1 MDSRREFLKKAALLT
16 SGAGMMGFL
25 PESVQRAMA
34 IHPDPGTT
42 YLDAEHVVILMQE
55 NRSFDHTYGKL
66 QGVRGF
72 NDPRAISLP
81 NKNKVWLQTD
91 KKGDTYAPFRLNIKN
106 TKATWMHDLPHSRE
120 SQVDAYNGGKYD
132 KWLTSKRSGH
142 AEYSDMPLTLG
153 YYDREDLP
161 FYYALAD
168 AFTICDQNF
177 CSSMTPTHPNRYFL
191 WSGTIRETPDI
202 DSLAVTRN
210 SYFSINKPVKWKTF
224 PERLHE
230 ADVSWKFYQNEVGA
244 IMQFHPGLGS
254 WLSNFGCNPLERYA
268 QYHVKSSDDYIH
280 YAKLEVEKLK
290 KELPALKE
298 KLALASATEEKTK
311 LSKSYDNQAALL
323 EKYEGDL
330 AQYSEENLK
339 KFSVK
344 ERDLHHRAFVSNRE
358 DPDYL
363 KLSTITYEENGE
375 KRKVQVPKSDI
386 FYQFRKDVKEGKLP
400 TVSYLAAPQ
409 NFSDHPS
416 APWYGAWYVSE
427 TLDILTQNPE
437 VWKKTIF
444 ILCYDENDGY
454 YDHVPPFSIPNP
466 FKPDS
471 GKVSEGIDIKAE
483 YVTLEQDLSQVPKG
497 NAREGAIGL
506 GFRVPLVVASPW
518 SRGGKV
524 CSQVFDHTSII
535 QFLEEFTSHKS
546 GKKIKETNISEWR
559 RTICGNISSVFQ
571 PYDPSAYKK
580 PKPVNRD
587 EIVTTIHQ
595 AQFRD
600 APSNFKAL
608 SAVEIADVNKNAAIS
623 TYLPKQ
629 EPGTRTA
636 CAIPYELYVEGN
648 LSKDKTTFEIALQA
662 GNKAF
667 GEKSVGAPFIV
678 YAMNPHQG
686 ESLKVWNFAVKA
698 GDTLKQTWKISDF
711 EGGEYHLRIYGPN
724 GFFREFAG
732 DDQDHDLA
740 VTCGYIPDKTG
751 KLKGDLLFTIA
762 NKSGKAAS
770 IAIIDNVY
778 GEKPLNVKIS
788 AGGRSQAVMT
798 LAKSHNWYD
807 VSIQAG
813 QSKPI
818 RRYAGHVETGS
829 DSVTDPFMGKGNA
842 LEK

>member
-16 SGAGMMGFL
+16 GGAGMMSFI
-25 PESVQRAMA
+25 PESLQRAMA
-34 IHPDPGTT
+34 INPAPGST

-91 KKGDTYAPFRLNIKN
+91 KKGDTYAPFRLDIKN

-142 AEYSDMPLTLG
+142 KEYSDMPLTLG
-153 YYDREDLP
+153 YHEREDLP

-168 AFTICDQNF
+168 AFTVCDQNF
-177 CSSMTPTHPNRYFL
+177 CSSMTPTHPNRYYL
-191 WSGTIRETPDI
+191 WSGTIRENPDME
-202 DSLAVTRN
+202 SLAVVRN

-224 PERLHE
+224 PERLQE
-230 ADVSWKFYQNEVGA
+230 ANVSWKFYQNEVGA

-268 QYHVKSSDDYIH
+268 QYHVKSSEGYIH

-290 KELPALKE
+290 QALPALRE
-298 KLALASATEEKTK
+298 KLAAASAEEKTK
-311 LSKSYDNQAALL
+311 LTKSYENQVALL
-323 EKYEGDL
+323 SKYEEDL
-330 AQYSEENLK
+330 ATYSEENLK
-339 KFSVK
+339 KFSAI
-344 ERDLHHRAFVSNRE
+344 ERDLHHRAFVSNKE

-363 KLSTITYEENGE
+363 KLSSITYEENGE
-375 KRKVQVPKSDI
+375 KRRVQVPKSDL

-454 YDHVPPFSIPNP
+454 YDHIPPFSIPDP
-466 FKPDS
+466 LKPDS
-471 GKVSEGIDIKAE
+471 GKVSEGIDVKAE
-483 YVTLEQDLSQVPKG
+483 YVTLEQDLTQVPKN
-497 NAREGAIGL
+497 NARAGAIGL

-546 GKKIKETNISEWR
+546 GKKIEETNISEWR

-580 PKPVNRD
+580 PKSVNRD
-587 EIVTTIHQ
+587 EIVATIHK

-600 APSNFKAL
+600 TPANFKVL
-608 SAVEIADVNKNAAIS
+608 SESEIADVNSNTTLS
-623 TYLPKQ
+623 SYLPKQ
-629 EPGTRTA
+629 EPGTRPS
-636 CAIPYELYVEGN
+636 CAIPYELYADGN
-648 LSKDKTTFEIALQA
+648 LSKDSTSFEITLHA
-662 GNKAF
+662 GDKVF
-667 GEKSVGAPFIV
+667 GKKSAGAPFIV
-678 YAMNPHQG
+678 YAVNRYRG
-686 ESLKVWNFAVKA
+686 EELGVWNFAVKS
-698 GDTLKQTWKISDF
+698 GDTLKQTWNLADF
-711 EGGEYHLRIYGPN
+711 EGGKYHLKVYGPN
-724 GFFREFAG
+724 GFYREFAG
-732 DDQDHDLA
+732 DKDDPKIILSTVYTSDSKGQLNGDISFKIDIGSAKMDSVTTTDHA
-740 VTCGYIPDKTG
+740 YGSIHGRV
-751 KLKGDLLFTIA
+751 KG
-762 NKSGKAAS
+762 
-770 IAIIDNVY
+770 
-778 GEKPLNVKIS
+778 
-788 AGGRSQAVMT
+788 AGGKGSAVMK
-798 LAKSHNWYD
+798 LAKSHQWYD
-807 VSIQAG
+807 VSIQVKN
-813 QSKPI
+813 STLI
-818 RRYAGHVETGS
+818 RRYAGHVETGKES
-829 DSVTDPFMGKGNA
+829 MTDPYMGGV
-842 LEK
+842 

>member
-1 MDSRREFLKKAALLT
+1 MDSRRAFLKKAALLT
-16 SGAGMMGFL
+16 GGAGMMGFL

-55 NRSFDHTYGKL
+55 NRSFDHAYGKL

-81 NKNKVWLQTD
+81 DKNKVWLQTD
-91 KKGDTYAPFRLNIKN
+91 KKGDTYAPFRLDIKN

-142 AEYSDMPLTLG
+142 KEYSDMPLTLG
-153 YYDREDLP
+153 YYGREDLP
-161 FYYALAD
+161 FYYAFAD
-168 AFTICDQNF
+168 AFTVCDQNF
-177 CSSMTPTHPNRYFL
+177 CSSMTPTHPNRYYL
-191 WSGTIRETPDI
+191 WSGTIREKQDI
-202 DSLAVTRN
+202 DSLAVVRN
-210 SYFSINKPVKWKTF
+210 SYFSINKPVRWKTF
-224 PERLHE
+224 PERMQE
-230 ADVSWKFYQNEVGA
+230 AGVTWKFYQNEVGA

-254 WLSNFGCNPLERYA
+254 WLSNFGCNPLERYE
-268 QYHVKSSDDYIH
+268 QYHVKSSDDYLR
-280 YAKLEVEKLK
+280 YARLEVEKLRS
-290 KELPALKE
+290 ELAVLKE
-298 KLALASATEEKTK
+298 KMETASADEKVK
-311 LSKSYDNQAALL
+311 LSKTYDNQSALL
-323 EKYEGDL
+323 EKYGQDL
-330 AQYSEENLK
+330 AQYSEENLR
-339 KFSVK
+339 KFSAA
-344 ERDLHHRAFVSNRE
+344 ERDLHKRAFVSNRE

-363 KLSTITYEENGE
+363 KLSTVTYEENGE
-375 KRKVQVPKSDI
+375 KRRVQVPKSDI

-400 TVSYLAAPQ
+400 TVSYLASPQ

-483 YVTLEQDLSQVPKG
+483 YVTLEQDQSQVPKA

-506 GFRVPLVVASPW
+506 GFRVPLVIASPW

-546 GKKIKETNISEWR
+546 GKKIKETNITEWR
-559 RTICGNISSVFQ
+559 RAICGNISSVFQ
-571 PYDPSAYKK
+571 PYDPSVYKK
-580 PKPVNRD
+580 PQPVHRD
-587 EIVTTIHQ
+587 ELVTTIHK

-600 APSNFKAL
+600 APSNFKPL
-608 SAVEIADVNKNAAIS
+608 SASEIGEINRNTSAS
-623 TYLPKQ
+623 TLLPRQ
-629 EPGTRTA
+629 EPGTRPS

-648 LSKDKTTFEIALQA
+648 LSRDKATFEIAMHA
-662 GNKAF
+662 GNKVF
-667 GEKSVGAPFIV
+667 GGKSAGSPFII
-678 YAMNPHQG
+678 YAINPYRG
-686 ESLKVWNFAVKA
+686 EELGVWNFAVKA
-698 GDTLKQTWKISDF
+698 GDTLKQTWDLSDF
-711 EGGEYHLRIYGPN
+711 EGGKYHLRVYGPN

-732 DDQDHDLA
+732 DGQDQDMV
-740 VTCGYIPDKTG
+740 VTCAYSLDKAG
-751 KLKGDLLFTIA
+751 KPQGDLQLNIENYGT
-762 NKSGKAAS
+762 KAIS
-770 IAIIDNVY
+770 VSVIDNVY
-778 GEKPLNVKIS
+778 GARPLNLKVPAGSPSSGVVKL
-788 AGGRSQAVMT
+788 G
-798 LAKSHNWYD
+798 KSHNWYD
-807 VSIQAG
+807 VSIQVD
-813 QSKPI
+813 QSATI
-818 RRYAGHVETGS
+818 RRYAGHVETGRE
-829 DSVTDPFMGKGNA
+829 SVTDPFMGK
-842 LEK
+842 E

>member
-16 SGAGMMGFL
+16 GGAGMMGFL
-25 PESVQRAMA
+25 PESVQRALD
-34 IHPDPGTT
+34 IHPGPGTT

-91 KKGDTYAPFRLNIKN
+91 KKGDTYAPFRLDIKN

-142 AEYSDMPLTLG
+142 KEYAEMPLTLG
-153 YYDREDLP
+153 YHDRADLP

-168 AFTICDQNF
+168 AFTVCDQNF
-177 CSSMTPTHPNRYFL
+177 CSSMTPTHPNRYYL
-191 WSGTIRETPDI
+191 WSGTIRENPDI
-202 DSLAVTRN
+202 DSLAVVRN

-224 PERLHE
+224 PERLQE
-230 ADVSWKFYQNEVGA
+230 ANVSWKFYQNEVGA

-290 KELPALKE
+290 KGLPDLKE
-298 KLALASATEEKTK
+298 KIVAASTEEKVK
-311 LSKSYDNQAALL
+311 LKKSHDNQVALL
-323 EKYEGDL
+323 EKYEEDL
-330 AQYSEENLK
+330 RIYSTENLK
-339 KFSVK
+339 KFSAM
-344 ERDLHHRAFVSNRE
+344 ERDLHKRAFVSNRE

-400 TVSYLAAPQ
+400 AVSYLAAPQ

-483 YVTLEQDLSQVPKG
+483 YVTLEQDMSQVPKA

-535 QFLEEFTSHKS
+535 QFLEEFASHKS
-546 GKKIKETNISEWR
+546 GKKIKESNISEWR

-571 PYDPSAYKK
+571 PYDPSTYKK

-587 EIVTTIHQ
+587 EIVTSIHK

-600 APSNFKAL
+600 VPANYKAL
-608 SAVEIADVNKNAAIS
+608 SASEVAEVNKNTAAS
-623 TYLPKQ
+623 PLLPRQ
-629 EPGTRTA
+629 EPGTRPS
-636 CAIPYELYVEGN
+636 CAIPYELYVDGN
-648 LSKDKTTFEIALQA
+648 VSKDKKTFEITMRA
-662 GNKAF
+662 GNKFF
-667 GEKSVGAPFIV
+667 GAKSAGAPFII
-678 YAMNPHQG
+678 YASNPYRG
-686 ESLKVWNFAVKA
+686 EELAVWNYAVKA
-698 GDTLKQTWKISDF
+698 GDTLKQTWNLTDF
-711 EGGEYHLRIYGPN
+711 EGGKYHLKVYGPN
-724 GFFREFAG
+724 GFYREFAG
-732 DDQDHDLA
+732 DQSDEDITVSSSYTKDEKGKLNGGISFKVDTSRGMMDA
-740 VTCGYIPDKTG
+740 VTIT
-751 KLKGDLLFTIA
+751 
-762 NKSGKAAS
+762 
-770 IAIIDNVY
+770 DNVY
-778 GEKPLNVKIS
+778 GTSNGSIKGSGGSGNVAMKLI
-788 AGGRSQAVMT
+788 
-798 LAKSHNWYD
+798 KSHQWYD
-807 VSIQAG
+807 VSIQIKN
-813 QSKPI
+813 SPVI
-818 RRYAGHVETGS
+818 RRYAGHVETGKE
-829 DSVTDPFMGKGNA
+829 SVTDPYMGRG
-842 LEK
+842 

>member
-16 SGAGMMGFL
+16 GGAGMMSFL

-34 IHPDPGTT
+34 INPAPGTS

-91 KKGDTYAPFRLNIKN
+91 QKGDTYAPFRLDIKN

-142 AEYSDMPLTLG
+142 KEYSDMPLTLG
-153 YYDREDLP
+153 YYDREDIP
-161 FYYALAD
+161 FYYAFAD
-168 AFTICDQNF
+168 AFTVCDQNF
-177 CSSMTPTHPNRYFL
+177 CSSMTPTHPNRYYL
-191 WSGTIRETPDI
+191 WSGTIRENPDI
-202 DSLAVTRN
+202 DSLAVVRN
-210 SYFSINKPVKWKTF
+210 SYFSIDKPVKWKTF
-224 PERLHE
+224 PERMQE
-230 ADVSWKFYQNEVGA
+230 AGVSWKFYQNEVGA
-244 IMQFHPGLGS
+244 IVQFHPGVGS
-254 WLSNFGCNPLERYA
+254 WLSNFGCNPLERFA
-268 QYHVKSSDDYIH
+268 QYHVKSSNDYIF
-280 YAKLEVEKLK
+280 YAKREVEKLK
-290 KELPALKE
+290 GELPDLKQ
-298 KLALASATEEKTK
+298 KLDQASNEEKVK
-311 LSKSYDNQAALL
+311 LTKSYDNRIALIA
-323 EKYEGDL
+323 KYQKDL
-330 AQYSEENLK
+330 DQYNEENLK
-339 KFSVK
+339 KFSAL
-344 ERDLHHRAFVSNRE
+344 ERDLHKRAFVSNRE

-400 TVSYLAAPQ
+400 TVSYLASPQ

-471 GKVSEGIDIKAE
+471 GKVSDGIDVKAE
-483 YVTLEQDLSQVPKG
+483 YVTLEQDMSQVPKA
-497 NAREGAIGL
+497 NARGGAIGL
-506 GFRVPLVVASPW
+506 GFRTPLVVASPW

-546 GKKIKETNISEWR
+546 GKQIKETNITEWR

-571 PYDPSAYKK
+571 PFDASTYKK

-587 EIVTTIHQ
+587 EIVTTIHK
-595 AQFRD
+595 AQFKE
-600 APSNFKAL
+600 APANFRAL
-608 SAVEIADVNKNAAIS
+608 SPKEIEEINQNGNKS
-623 TYLPKQ
+623 QFLPKQ
-629 EPGTRTA
+629 EVGTRRA
-636 CAIPYELYVEGN
+636 CAIPYELYADGN
-648 LSKDKTTFEIALQA
+648 ISQDKATFEVTLRA
-662 GNKAF
+662 GNKVF
-667 GEKSVGAPFIV
+667 GKKSAGAPFII
-678 YAMNPHQG
+678 YAVNPYQG
-686 ESLKVWNFAVKA
+686 EDLRVWNYAVKA
-698 GDTLKQTWKISDF
+698 GDTLKQTWNLSDF
-711 EGGEYHLRIYGPN
+711 EGGKYRLRIYGPN
-724 GFFREFAG
+724 GFYREFAG
-732 DDQDHDLA
+732 DKNDEDST
-740 VTCGYIPDKTG
+740 VTQSYVTGKDGKLNGSIQLIGKAGNSGITNIYIVDNMTVNGDGDGSGKGREFRGVMKLDKT
-751 KLKGDLLFTIA
+751 
-762 NKSGKAAS
+762 
-770 IAIIDNVY
+770 
-778 GEKPLNVKIS
+778 
-788 AGGRSQAVMT
+788 
-798 LAKSHNWYD
+798 HNWYD
-807 VSIQAG
+807 VTIKTNNPATI
-813 QSKPI
+813 K
-818 RRYAGHVETGS
+818 RYAGHVETGKES
-829 DSVTDPFMGKGNA
+829 MTDPLMGKG
-842 LEK
+842 

>member
-1 MDSRREFLKKAALLT
+1 MDSRREFLKKAAMLT
-16 SGAGMMGFL
+16 GGAGMMGFL

-72 NDPRAISLP
+72 NDPRAIDLP

-91 KKGDTYAPFRLNIKN
+91 KKGDTYAPFRLNIKD

-168 AFTICDQNF
+168 AFTVCDQNF
-177 CSSMTPTHPNRYFL
+177 CSSMTPTHPNRYYL
-191 WSGTIRETPDI
+191 WSGTIREKPDI
-202 DSLAVTRN
+202 DSLAVVRN

-224 PERLHE
+224 PERLQE
-230 ADVSWKFYQNEVGA
+230 AHVGWKFYQNEVGA

-268 QYHVKSSDDYIH
+268 QYHVKSSADYIH

-298 KLALASATEEKTK
+298 KLAAAGAEEKAK
-311 LSKSYDNQAALL
+311 LSKSYDHQAALL
-323 EKYEGDL
+323 AKYEEDL
-330 AQYSEENLK
+330 AQYSEENLR
-339 KFSVK
+339 KFSVA

-386 FYQFRKDVKEGKLP
+386 FYQFRKDVREGKLP

-506 GFRVPLVVASPW
+506 GFRVPLVIASPW

-546 GKKIKETNISEWR
+546 GKKIRETNISEWR

-571 PYDPSAYKK
+571 PYDPSTYIK

-587 EIVTTIHQ
+587 EIVTTIHR

-608 SAVEIADVNKNAAIS
+608 AASAIREINEHARDS
-623 TYLPKQ
+623 PYLPKQ
-629 EPGTRTA
+629 EPGTRPS
-636 CAIPYELYVEGN
+636 CAIPYELFAEG
-648 LSKDKTTFEIALQA
+648 SISQDKSSFEITLHA

-667 GEKSVGAPFIV
+667 GEKSAGAPFIV
-678 YAMNPHQG
+678 YAMNPYQG
-686 ESLKVWNFAVKA
+686 EELRVWNYAVKA
-698 GDTLKQTWKISDF
+698 GDTLKQTWKVSDF
-711 EGGEYHLRIYGPN
+711 SGGKYHLRVYGPN

-732 DDQDHDLA
+732 DGRDADIA
-740 VTCGYIPDKTG
+740 VTCAYALDKAG
-751 KLKGDLLFTIA
+751 KPKGDLLFTIG
-762 NKSGKAAS
+762 NKGSKPAS
-770 IAIIDNVY
+770 VSIVDQAY
-778 GEKPLNVKIS
+778 GEKPLTLKVS
-788 AGGRSQAVMT
+788 AGGRSQAVLT

-807 VSIQAG
+807 VRVQID
-813 QSKPI
+813 QSATV
-818 RRYAGHVETGS
+818 RRYAGHIETGRE
-829 DSVTDPFMGKGNA
+829 SVTDPLMGIA
-842 LEK
+842 

>member
-16 SGAGMMGFL
+16 GGAGMMGFL
-25 PESVQRAMA
+25 PDSVQRAMA
-34 IHPDPGTT
+34 IHPQPGST

-72 NDPRAISLP
+72 NDPRAIMLP

-91 KKGDTYAPFRLNIKN
+91 KKGDTYAPFRLDIKN
-106 TKATWMHDLPHSRE
+106 TKATWMQDLPHSRE

-132 KWLTSKRSGH
+132 KWLTSKRSSRK
-142 AEYSDMPLTLG
+142 EYADMPLTLG

-161 FYYALAD
+161 FYYAFAD

-177 CSSMTPTHPNRYFL
+177 CSSMTPTHPNRYYL
-191 WSGTIRETPDI
+191 WSGTIRENPDI
-202 DSLAVTRN
+202 DSLAVVRN

-224 PERLHE
+224 PERLQE
-230 ADVSWKFYQNEVGA
+230 ANVAWKFYQNEVGA
-244 IMQFHPGLGS
+244 ITQFHPGVGS

-268 QYHVKSSDDYIH
+268 QYHVKSSEDYIR
-280 YAKLEVEKLK
+280 YAKIEVEKIRKQLPELK
-290 KELPALKE
+290 KQIEEAAQQE
-298 KLALASATEEKTK
+298 KAK
-311 LSKSYDNQAALL
+311 LTKSYDNQTALL
-323 EKYEGDL
+323 EKYEDDL
-330 AQYSEENLK
+330 AIYSEENLK
-339 KFSVK
+339 KFSAM
-344 ERDLHHRAFVSNRE
+344 ERDLHKRAFVSNRE

-363 KLSTITYEENGE
+363 KLSTVTYEENGE
-375 KRKVQVPKSDI
+375 KRKVQVPRSDI

-400 TVSYLAAPQ
+400 TVSYLASPQ

-427 TLDILTQNPE
+427 ALDILTQNPE

-471 GKVSEGIDIKAE
+471 GKVSEGIDIKSE
-483 YVTLEQDLSQVPKG
+483 YVTLEQDMTQVPKG

-506 GFRVPLVVASPW
+506 GFRVPLVIASPW

-580 PKPVNRD
+580 PKPVDRD
-587 EIVTTIHQ
+587 EIVTTIHK

-600 APSNFKAL
+600 VPANFKAL
-608 SAVEIADVNKNAAIS
+608 SAGEIAEVNRNARSGAV
-623 TYLPKQ
+623 LPRQ
-629 EPGTRTA
+629 EPGTRRS
-636 CAIPYELYVEGN
+636 CAIPYELYVDGN
-648 LSKDKTTFEIALQA
+648 LSKDKSTFEISMHA
-662 GNKAF
+662 GNKVF
-667 GEKSVGAPFIV
+667 GKKSAGAPFIV
-678 YAMNPHQG
+678 YAINPYRG
-686 ESLKVWNFAVKA
+686 EELGVWNFAVKA
-698 GDTLKQTWKISDF
+698 GDTIKQSWNLSEF
-711 EGGEYHLRIYGPN
+711 EEGKYHLRVYGPN

-732 DDQDHDLA
+732 DKNDPEMVVLSAYTQDKNGKPIGDIAFKIDLGA
-740 VTCGYIPDKTG
+740 T
-751 KLKGDLLFTIA
+751 
-762 NKSGKAAS
+762 KADSVS
-770 IAIIDNVY
+770 ITDNVY
-778 GEKPLNVKIS
+778 GTGNGSI
-788 AGGRSQAVMT
+788 GGKGTGGSAVMK
-798 LAKSHNWYD
+798 LAKSQQWYD
-807 VSIQAG
+807 VTIQVKNSAAM
-813 QSKPI
+813 K
-818 RRYAGHVETGS
+818 RYAGHVETGKES
-829 DSVTDPFMGKGNA
+829 TTDPYMGRS
-842 LEK
+842 

>member
-16 SGAGMMGFL
+16 GGAGMMGFL
-25 PESVQRAMA
+25 PESVQRAMT

-55 NRSFDHTYGKL
+55 NRSFDHAYGKL

-72 NDPRAISLP
+72 NDPRAIALP
-81 NKNKVWLQTD
+81 GKNKVWLQTD
-91 KKGDTYAPFRLNIKN
+91 GKGDTYAPFRLDIKN

-132 KWLTSKRSGH
+132 KWLASKRSSRK
-142 AEYSDMPLTLG
+142 EYSEMPLTLG
-153 YYDREDLP
+153 FYDREDIP
-161 FYYALAD
+161 FYYAFAD
-168 AFTICDQNF
+168 AFTVCDQNF
-177 CSSMTPTHPNRYFL
+177 CSSMTPTHPNRYYL
-191 WSGTIRETPDI
+191 WSGTIRENPDI
-202 DSLAVTRN
+202 DSLAVVRN
-210 SYFSINKPVKWKTF
+210 SYFSINKPVRWKTF
-224 PERLHE
+224 PERLQE
-230 ADVSWKFYQNEVGA
+230 AGVSWKFYQNEVGA

-254 WLSNFGCNPLERYA
+254 WLGNFGCNPLERYA
-268 QYHVKSSDDYIH
+268 QYHVKSSEDYIR

-290 KELPALKE
+290 NELRDLKE
-298 KLALASATEEKTK
+298 KLAAASGEEKSK

-323 EKYEGDL
+323 EKYEEDL
-330 AQYSEENLK
+330 AQYSEENLG
-339 KFSVK
+339 KFSAM
-344 ERDLHHRAFVSNRE
+344 ERDLHKRAFVSNRG

-386 FYQFRKDVKEGKLP
+386 FYQFRKDVREGRLP
-400 TVSYLAAPQ
+400 AVSYLTAPQ

-454 YDHVPPFSIPNP
+454 FDHVPPFSIPNP
-466 FKPDS
+466 FKSDS
-471 GKVSEGIDIKAE
+471 GKVSEGIDIKTE
-483 YVTLEQDLSQVPKG
+483 YVTLEQDLSQVPQG

-580 PKPVNRD
+580 PQPVNRD
-587 EIVTTIHQ
+587 EIVTTIHR

-600 APSNFKAL
+600 TPSNFKPL
-608 SAVEIADVNKNAAIS
+608 SASEIAEINRDAS
-623 TYLPKQ
+623 TSVYLPKQ
-629 EPGTRTA
+629 EPGTRPS

-648 LSKDKTTFEIALQA
+648 LSKDKTVFEISLHA

-667 GEKSVGAPFIV
+667 GEKSAGAPFII
-678 YAMNPHQG
+678 YAINPYRG
-686 ESLKVWNFAVKA
+686 EELRVWNYAVKA
-698 GDTLKQTWKISDF
+698 GDTLTQTWNVSDF
-711 EGGEYHLRIYGPN
+711 EGGRYHLRVYGPN

-732 DDQDHDLA
+732 DGKDSDILVSSA
-740 VTCGYIPDKTG
+740 YVRDKGG
-751 KLKGDLLFTIA
+751 KLKGDLQFRISNNGA
-762 NKSGKAAS
+762 GAVPVS
-770 IAIIDNVY
+770 IIDNVY
-778 GEKPLNVKIS
+778 GEKPLNLKIP
-788 AGGRSQAVMT
+788 AGGQSSG
-798 LAKSHNWYD
+798 LLKLDKSHNWYD
-807 VSIQAG
+807 VSIQID
-813 QSKPI
+813 QSATVK
-818 RRYAGHVETGS
+818 RYAGHVETGRE
-829 DSVTDPFMGKGNA
+829 SVTDPFMGT
-842 LEK
+842 LL

>member
-1 MDSRREFLKKAALLT
+1 MLT
-16 SGAGMMGFL
+16 GSAGMMSFL

-91 KKGDTYAPFRLNIKN
+91 KNGDTYAPFRLDIKN

-142 AEYSDMPLTLG
+142 KEYSDMPLTLG

-202 DSLAVTRN
+202 NSLAVVRN
-210 SYFSINKPVKWKTF
+210 SYFSINKPVKWKSF
-224 PERLHE
+224 PERLQE
-230 ADVSWKFYQNEVGA
+230 ANVAWKFYQNEVGA

-268 QYHVKSSDDYIH
+268 QYHVKSSADYIH

-290 KELPALKE
+290 KELPDLKE
-298 KLALASATEEKTK
+298 KLATASADEKVK
-311 LSKSYDNQAALL
+311 LSKSYDNQSALL
-323 EKYEGDL
+323 EKYEADL
-330 AQYSEENLK
+330 AEYSEENLK
-339 KFSVK
+339 KFSVA

-375 KRKVQVPKSDI
+375 KKKIQVPKSDI
-386 FYQFRKDVKEGKLP
+386 FYQFRKDVNEGKLP
-400 TVSYLAAPQ
+400 AVSYLAAPQ

-416 APWYGAWYVSE
+416 VPWYGAWYVSE
-427 TLDILTQNPE
+427 TLDILTKNPE

-466 FKPDS
+466 FKRDS
-471 GKVSEGIDIKAE
+471 GKVSEGIDVKVE
-483 YVTLEQDLSQVPKG
+483 YVTLEQDQSQVPKA

-506 GFRVPLVVASPW
+506 GFRVPLVIASPW

-535 QFLEEFTSHKS
+535 QFLEEFASHKS
-546 GKKIKETNISEWR
+546 GKKIKETNISECR

-571 PYDPSAYKK
+571 PYDPSTYKK
-580 PKPVNRD
+580 PQAVNRD
-587 EIVTTIHQ
+587 EFVTTIYK

-608 SAVEIADVNKNAAIS
+608 TQGEIGEINKS
-623 TYLPKQ
+623 GSMSSYLPTQ
-629 EPGTRTA
+629 EAGTRPS

-648 LSKDKTTFEIALQA
+648 LSKDKKTFEVTMHA
-662 GNKAF
+662 GNKVF
-667 GEKSVGAPFIV
+667 GKKSVGAPFII
-678 YAMNPHQG
+678 YAINPYQN
-686 ESLKVWNFAVKA
+686 EELRVWNYAVKA
-698 GDTLKQTWKISDF
+698 GDSLKQTWQISDF
-711 EGGEYHLRIYGPN
+711 EGGKYHLRVYGPN

-732 DDQDHDLA
+732 DSQDSDVI
-740 VTCGYIPDKTG
+740 VTSSYAKDKAG
-751 KLKGDLLFTIA
+751 KLTGDLQFTV
-762 NKSGKAAS
+762 NNNGGKAAKIS
-770 IAIIDNVY
+770 VVDNVY
-778 GEKPLNVKIS
+778 GEKPLKLKAEARGKSTVTIKL
-788 AGGRSQAVMT
+788 G
-798 LAKSHNWYD
+798 KSHNWYD
-807 VSIQAG
+807 ISFQINQTEAT
-813 QSKPI
+813 
-818 RRYAGHVETGS
+818 RRYAGHVETGKE
-829 DSVTDPFMGKGNA
+829 SVTDPFMGNS
-842 LEK
+842 

>member
-1 MDSRREFLKKAALLT
+1 MDSRRAFLKKAALLT

-25 PESVQRAMA
+25 PESVRRAMSIDPA
-34 IHPDPGTT
+34 PGTT

-91 KKGDTYAPFRLNIKN
+91 KKGDTYAPFHLDIKN

-161 FYYALAD
+161 FYYAFAD
-168 AFTICDQNF
+168 AFTVCDQNF

-191 WSGTIRETPDI
+191 WSGTIRENPDI
-202 DSLAVTRN
+202 DSLAVVRN

-224 PERLHE
+224 PERLQE
-230 ADVSWKFYQNEVGA
+230 ADISWKFYQNEVGA

-268 QYHVKSSDDYIH
+268 QYHVKSSEDYIR

-290 KELPALKE
+290 TELPDLKE
-298 KLALASATEEKTK
+298 KLANASAEEKTK
-311 LSKSYDNQAALL
+311 LSKSYDNRVALL
-323 EKYEGDL
+323 GKYEEDL

-339 KFSVK
+339 KFSVM
-344 ERDLHHRAFVSNRE
+344 ERDLHKRAFVSNRE

-363 KLSTITYEENGE
+363 KLSVINYEENGE

-386 FYQFRKDVKEGKLP
+386 FYQFRKDVNEGKLP

-454 YDHVPPFSIPNP
+454 FDHVPPFSIPNP

-483 YVTLEQDLSQVPKG
+483 YVTIEQDLSQVPKA

-535 QFLEEFTSHKS
+535 QFLEEFTSHRS
-546 GKKIKETNISEWR
+546 GKRIKETNISEWR

-571 PYDPSAYKK
+571 PYDPSTYRK
-580 PKPVNRD
+580 PQPVNRD
-587 EIVTTIHQ
+587 EIVTTIHK
-595 AQFRD
+595 AQFRH

-608 SAVEIADVNKNAAIS
+608 TVGEIGEINKSIS
-623 TYLPKQ
+623 NSPYLPGQ
-629 EPGTRTA
+629 EPGTRPL

-648 LSKDKTTFEIALQA
+648 LAYDKSTFEISMQA

-667 GEKSVGAPFIV
+667 GEKSAGAPFII
-678 YAMNPHQG
+678 YAINPYRG
-686 ESLKVWNFAVKA
+686 EPLSVWNYAVKA
-698 GDTLKQTWKISDF
+698 GDTLKQAWKLSDF
-711 EGGEYHLRIYGPN
+711 DRGKYHLRVYGPN

-732 DDQDHDLA
+732 DNRDSDT
-740 VTCGYIPDKTG
+740 VITCAYALEKAG
-751 KLKGDLLFTIA
+751 KLSGDLLFRINNNGA
-762 NKSGKAAS
+762 KALS
-770 IAIIDNVY
+770 VSIIDNVY
-778 GEKPLNVKIS
+778 GEKPLKLQVGAGNQSSSLVKL
-788 AGGRSQAVMT
+788 G
-798 LAKSHNWYD
+798 KSHNWYD
-807 VSIQAG
+807 LSIQID
-813 QSKPI
+813 QSAMIK
-818 RRYAGHVETGS
+818 RYAGHVETGME
-829 DSVTDPFMGKGNA
+829 SVTDPFMGNG
-842 LEK
+842 

>member
-91 KKGDTYAPFRLNIKN
+91 KKGDTYAPFRLDMKN

-132 KWLTSKRSGH
+132 KWLSSKRSGH
-142 AEYSDMPLTLG
+142 KEYADMPLTLG

-161 FYYALAD
+161 FYYAFAD
-168 AFTICDQNF
+168 AFTVCDQNF

-191 WSGTIRETPDI
+191 WSGTIRENPDI
-202 DSLAVTRN
+202 DSLAVVRN

-224 PERLHE
+224 PERLQE

-268 QYHVKSSDDYIH
+268 QYHVKSSAEYIQ
-280 YAKLEVEKLK
+280 YAKVEVEKLK
-290 KELPALKE
+290 SELPGLKE
-298 KLALASATEEKTK
+298 RLAAASAEEKTK
-311 LSKSYDNQAALL
+311 LSKSFDNQAALL
-323 EKYEGDL
+323 AKYEEDL
-330 AQYSEENLK
+330 AQYSDENLK
-339 KFSVK
+339 KFSVA
-344 ERDLHHRAFVSNRE
+344 ERDLHKRAFVSNRE

-466 FKPDS
+466 FKSDS
-471 GKVSEGIDIKAE
+471 GKVSEGIDIKVE
-483 YVTLEQDLSQVPKG
+483 YVTLEQDMSQVPKG

-571 PYDPSAYKK
+571 PYDPSGYKK
-580 PKPVNRD
+580 PQPVNRN
-587 EIVTTIHQ
+587 EIVTTIHK

-600 APSNFKAL
+600 APANFKSL
-608 SAVEIADVNKNAAIS
+608 SEKEIAEVNKNASIS
-623 TYLPKQ
+623 AYLPRQ
-629 EPGTRTA
+629 EPGTRPS
-636 CAIPYELYVEGN
+636 CAIPYELHVAGN
-648 LSKDKTTFEIALQA
+648 LSKDKTTFEISLRA

-667 GEKSVGAPFIV
+667 GEKSVGAPFII
-678 YAMNPHQG
+678 YAINPYGG
-686 ESLKVWNFAVKA
+686 EELRVWNYAVKA
-698 GDTLKQTWKISDF
+698 GDTLKQTWNLSDF
-711 EGGEYHLRIYGPN
+711 EGGKYHLRVYGPN

-732 DDQDHDLA
+732 DGRDLDTT
-740 VTCGYIPDKTG
+740 VICGYAQDKAG
-751 KLKGDLLFTIA
+751 KQKGDLEFRIDNNGA
-762 NKSGKAAS
+762 KMVSVS
-770 IAIIDNVY
+770 IIDNVY
-778 GEKPLNVKIS
+778 GAKPLNLKVS
-788 AGGRSQAVMT
+788 AGGQSSGLVK
-798 LAKSHNWYD
+798 LDKSHNWYD
-807 VSIQAG
+807 VSIQID
-813 QSKPI
+813 QSATI
-818 RRYAGHVETGS
+818 RRYAGHVETGKE
-829 DSVTDPFMGKGNA
+829 SVTDPFMGKS
-842 LEK
+842 

>member
-16 SGAGMMGFL
+16 GGAGIASFL

-55 NRSFDHTYGKL
+55 NRSLDHAYGKL
-66 QGVRGF
+66 RGVRGF

-91 KKGDTYAPFRLNIKN
+91 GKGDTYAPFRLDIKN

-132 KWLTSKRSGH
+132 KWLTSKRSTRK
-142 AEYSDMPLTLG
+142 EYSEMPLTLG

-161 FYYALAD
+161 FYYAFAD

-177 CSSMTPTHPNRYFL
+177 CSSMTPTHPNRYYL

-202 DSLAVTRN
+202 NSLAVVRN
-210 SYFSINKPVKWKTF
+210 SYFSFNKPVKWKTF
-224 PERLHE
+224 PERLQE
-230 ADVSWKFYQNEVGA
+230 AGVSWKFYQNEIGPV
-244 IMQFHPGLGS
+244 MQFYPGLGS
-254 WLSNFGCNPLERYA
+254 WLGNFGCNPLERHA
-268 QYHVKSSDDYIH
+268 QYHVKSSEDYIRLV
-280 YAKLEVEKLK
+280 KQEVEKLK
-290 KELPALKE
+290 NELQDLKE
-298 KLALASATEEKTK
+298 KLAAASGEEKAKLTK
-311 LSKSYDNQAALL
+311 TYDNQAALL

-330 AQYSEENLK
+330 AEYSGENLR
-339 KFSVK
+339 KFSAMQ
-344 ERDLHHRAFVSNRE
+344 RDLHKRAFVTNRE

-386 FYQFRKDVKEGKLP
+386 FYQFRKDVSEGKLP
-400 TVSYLAAPQ
+400 TVSYLTAPQ

-427 TLDILTQNPE
+427 ILDILTQDPE

-454 YDHVPPFSIPNP
+454 FDHVPPFSIPNP

-471 GKVSEGIDIKAE
+471 GKVSEGIDIGAE
-483 YVTLEQDLSQVPKG
+483 YVTLEQDLSQVPKA

-506 GFRVPLVVASPW
+506 GFRVPLVIASPW

-546 GKKIKETNISEWR
+546 GKTIKETNISEWR

-571 PYDPSAYKK
+571 PYDPSSYKK
-580 PKPVNRD
+580 PQRVDRD
-587 EIVTTIHQ
+587 EFVATIHK

-600 APSNFKAL
+600 TPSNFKPL
-608 SAVEIADVNKNAAIS
+608 SAGEIAEVNRNTS
-623 TYLPKQ
+623 TSPILPGQ
-629 EPGTRTA
+629 EPGTRPS
-636 CAIPYELYVEGN
+636 CAIPYELYAEGN
-648 LSKDKTTFEIALQA
+648 LSKDKKTFEISLHA

-667 GEKSVGAPFIV
+667 GKKSAGAPFII
-678 YAMNPHQG
+678 YAINTYQG
-686 ESLKVWNFAVKA
+686 EVLRVWNYAVKA
-698 GDTLKQTWKISDF
+698 GDTLRQTWNVADF
-711 EGGEYHLRIYGPN
+711 EEGKYHLRVYGPN

-732 DDQDHDLA
+732 DARD
-740 VTCGYIPDKTG
+740 PDTVISGTYALDKGG
-751 KLKGDLLFTIA
+751 KPTGDLQFRIS
-762 NKSGKAAS
+762 NSGAKAVAVS
-770 IAIIDNVY
+770 IIDNVY
-778 GEKPLNVKIS
+778 GEKPLNLKIP
-788 AGGRSQAVMT
+788 AGGQSSG
-798 LAKSHNWYD
+798 LLKLGKSHNWYD
-807 VSIQAG
+807 ASIQIDRSAAI
-813 QSKPI
+813 K
-818 RRYAGHVETGS
+818 RYAGHVETGKE
-829 DSVTDPFMGKGNA
+829 SVTDPFMGRG
-842 LEK
+842 

>member
-1 MDSRREFLKKAALLT
+1 MDSRRAFLKKAALL
-16 SGAGMMGFL
+16 SGGAGMMGFL

-55 NRSFDHTYGKL
+55 NRSFDHAYGRL

-72 NDPRAISLP
+72 NDPRAINLP

-91 KKGDTYAPFRLNIKN
+91 NKGDTYAPFHLDIKN

-132 KWLTSKRSGH
+132 KWLASKRSGH
-142 AEYSDMPLTLG
+142 KEYSDMPLTLG

-177 CSSMTPTHPNRYFL
+177 CSSMTPTHPNRYYL
-191 WSGTIRETPDI
+191 WSGTIREEPSI
-202 DSLAVTRN
+202 DSLAVVRN

-224 PERLHE
+224 PERME
-230 ADVSWKFYQNEVGA
+230 EVGVPWKFYQNEIGA

-268 QYHVKSSDDYIH
+268 QYHVKSSADYIR
-280 YAKLEVEKLK
+280 YAKAEVEKLK
-290 KELPALKE
+290 NEMPGLKE
-298 KLALASATEEKTK
+298 KLAAATGDEKTK
-311 LSKSYDNQAALL
+311 LTKSFDNKVALV
-323 EKYEGDL
+323 EKYEADL

-339 KFSVK
+339 KLSVT
-344 ERDLHHRAFVSNRE
+344 ERSLHERAFVTNRN

-363 KLSTITYEENGE
+363 KLSTVTYEENGE
-375 KRKVQVPKSDI
+375 KKTVQVPKSDI
-386 FYQFRKDVKEGKLP
+386 FYQFRKDVNEGKLP
-400 TVSYLAAPQ
+400 AVSYLAAPQ

-427 TLDILTQNPE
+427 TLDILTKNPE

-483 YVTLEQDLSQVPKG
+483 YVTLEQDQSQVPKG

-546 GKKIKETNISEWR
+546 KKSVRETNISEWR
-559 RTICGNISSVFQ
+559 RTICGNISTVFQ
-571 PYDPSAYKK
+571 PFDASAYEK

-587 EIVTTIHQ
+587 EFVTLIHK
-595 AQFRD
+595 AQFRE

-608 SAVEIADVNKNAAIS
+608 SAGEIAEINKDALRSAH
-623 TYLPKQ
+623 LPKQ
-629 EPGTRTA
+629 EPGTRPS
-636 CAIPYELYVEGN
+636 CAIPYELYAEGG
-648 LSKDKTTFEIALQA
+648 LSKDKGAFEISLHA
-662 GNKAF
+662 GKKAF
-667 GEKSVGAPFIV
+667 GNKSAGAPFII
-678 YAMNPHQG
+678 YAINTYQG
-686 ESLKVWNFAVKA
+686 EELRVWNFAVKA
-698 GDTLKQTWKISDF
+698 GDTLTQSWKIADF
-711 EGGEYHLRIYGPN
+711 KGGEYHLRVYGPN
-724 GFFREFAG
+724 GFYREFAG
-732 DDQDHDLA
+732 DKNGLDVA
-740 VTCGYIPDKTG
+740 VTCAYSND
-751 KLKGDLLFTIA
+751 
-762 NKSGKAAS
+762 KSGKPNGDLQFTIYNRSTNALQVSVLDQA
-770 IAIIDNVY
+770 Y
-778 GEKPLNVKIS
+778 GDQPLELKVS
-788 AGGRSQAVMT
+788 AGGKSVAVKT
-798 LAKSHNWYD
+798 LKKSHNWYD
-807 VSIQAG
+807 VSLKIG
-813 QSKPI
+813 NSDLI
-818 RRYAGHVETGS
+818 RRYAGHVETGKES
-829 DSVTDPFMGKGNA
+829 ITDPLMGNLKT
-842 LEK
+842 

>member
-1 MDSRREFLKKAALLT
+1 MDSRRAFLKKAALLT
-16 SGAGMMGFL
+16 GGAGMMSFL

-34 IHPDPGTT
+34 INPAPGTT

-91 KKGDTYAPFRLNIKN
+91 QKGDTYAPFRLDIKN

-142 AEYSDMPLTLG
+142 KQYSDMPLTLG
-153 YYDREDLP
+153 YYDRQDIP
-161 FYYALAD
+161 FYYAFAD
-168 AFTICDQNF
+168 AFTVCDQNF
-177 CSSMTPTHPNRYFL
+177 CSSMTPTHPNRYYL
-191 WSGTIRETPDI
+191 WSGTIRETPDM
-202 DSLAVTRN
+202 DALAVVRN
-210 SYFSINKPVKWKTF
+210 SYYSIDKPVKWKTF
-224 PERLHE
+224 PERLQE
-230 ADVSWKFYQNEVGA
+230 AGVSWKFYQNEVGA
-244 IMQFHPGLGS
+244 ITQFHPGVGS
-254 WLSNFGCNPLERYA
+254 WLSNFGCNPLERFA
-268 QYHVKSSDDYIH
+268 QYHVKSSDDYIF
-280 YAKLEVEKLK
+280 YAKREIEKINT
-290 KELPALKE
+290 ELPDLKQ
-298 KLALASATEEKTK
+298 KLDAATAEEKTK
-311 LSKSYDNQAALL
+311 LTKSYDNRMALL
-323 EKYEGDL
+323 AKYQKDL
-330 AQYSEENLK
+330 DQYSAENLK
-339 KFSVK
+339 KFSVA
-344 ERDLHHRAFVSNRE
+344 ERDLHKRAFVSNRE

-400 TVSYLAAPQ
+400 TVSYLASPQ

-466 FKPDS
+466 LKENS
-471 GKVSEGIDIKAE
+471 GKVSDGIDIKAE
-483 YVTLEQDLSQVPKG
+483 YVTLEQDQSQVPKN

-559 RTICGNISSVFQ
+559 RTICGNLDSVFQ
-571 PYDPSAYKK
+571 QYDASTYKK

-587 EIVTTIHQ
+587 EIVTTIHK
-595 AQFRD
+595 AQFKE
-600 APSNFKAL
+600 APTNYKAL
-608 SAVEIADVNKNAAIS
+608 SVSEVAAVNQHAAAS
-623 TYLPKQ
+623 SLLPSQ
-629 EPGTRTA
+629 EPGTRRS
-636 CAIPYELYVEGN
+636 CAIPYELYADGN
-648 LSKDKTTFEIALQA
+648 VSADQSTFELTLQA
-662 GNKAF
+662 GNKVF
-667 GEKSVGAPFIV
+667 GKKAAGAPFIV
-678 YAMNPHQG
+678 YAINPYQG
-686 ESLKVWNFAVKA
+686 EELRVWNFAVKA
-698 GDTLKQTWKISDF
+698 GDTLKQTWNLSDF
-711 EGGEYHLRIYGPN
+711 EGGKYHLRVYGPN
-724 GFFREFAG
+724 GFFREFSGNPDTPA
-732 DDQDHDLA
+732 LR
-740 VTCGYIPDKTG
+740 VTLSYTNGRDG
-751 KLKGDLLFTIA
+751 KLDGGITFALD
-762 NKSGKAAS
+762 GKQQGQEKYAVV
-770 IAIIDNVY
+770 DNVY
-778 GEKPLNVKIS
+778 GTAS
-788 AGGRSQAVMT
+788 GTMGRGN
-798 LAKSHNWYD
+798 AKLSKNLKNSHGWYD
-807 VSIQAG
+807 TT
-813 QSKPI
+813 I
-818 RRYAGHVETGS
+818 RHEKSGGWIRYAGHVETGKE
-829 DSVTDPFMGKGNA
+829 SVTDPYMGRG
-842 LEK
+842 

>member
-72 NDPRAISLP
+72 NDPRAICLP
-81 NKNKVWLQTD
+81 NQNKVWLQTD
-91 KKGDTYAPFRLNIKN
+91 KKGDTYAPFRLDIKN

-202 DSLAVTRN
+202 DSLAVVRN

-268 QYHVKSSDDYIH
+268 QYHVKSSADYIH

-290 KELPALKE
+290 KELPVLKE
-298 KLALASATEEKTK
+298 KMETGAAYVEEKTK

-323 EKYEGDL
+323 EKYEADL

-427 TLDILTQNPE
+427 TLDILTKNPE

-571 PYDPSAYKK
+571 TYDPSAYKK
-580 PKPVNRD
+580 PTPVNRD

-600 APSNFKAL
+600 APSNFKPL
-608 SAVEIADVNKNAAIS
+608 SAGEIADANKNTS
-623 TYLPKQ
+623 VSSHLPKQ
-629 EPGTRTA
+629 EPGTRTS

-648 LSKDKTTFEIALQA
+648 LSKDKTVFEIALHA
-662 GNKAF
+662 SNKAF
-667 GEKSVGAPFIV
+667 GEKAVGAPFIV

-686 ESLKVWNFAVKA
+686 EVLKVWNFAVKA

-711 EGGEYHLRIYGPN
+711 EGGKYHLRVYGPN

-732 DDQDHDLA
+732 DGQDHDLA
-740 VTCGYIPDKTG
+740 VTCAYIPDKAG
-751 KLKGDLLFTIA
+751 KLKGDLLFTIG

-778 GEKPLNVKIS
+778 GEKPLHVEIS
-788 AGGRSQAVMT
+788 AGGSSLAVMT
-798 LAKSHNWYD
+798 LTKSHNWYD
-807 VSIQAG
+807 ISIQAD
-813 QSKPI
+813 QSKTI
-818 RRYAGHVETGS
+818 RRYAGHVETGTE
-829 DSVTDPFMGKGNA
+829 SVTDPFMGKG
-842 LEK
+842 